1 MSDDYE
7 DEAFKELES
16 RLGRDKLKQVM
27 TNLDSELSIY
37 RNEIIEEIAKEIEG
51 FTPAFGID
59 TTNSFAIFVRG
70 MKT

>member
-1 MSDDYE
+1 MEDYE

-16 RLGRDKLKQVM
+16 RLGRYKVKEVM
-27 TNLDSELSIY
+27 THLDKELSIY
-37 RNEIIEEIAKEIEG
+37 RNEVIEEIAKEIEG

-59 TTNSFAIFVRG
+59 TTSSFAIFVRG

>member
-1 MSDDYE
+1 MDDYE

-16 RLGRDKLKQVM
+16 RLGRYKVKEVMVHLDK
-27 TNLDSELSIY
+27 ELSIY
-37 RNEIIEEIAKEIEG
+37 RNEVIEEIAKEIEG

-59 TTNSFAIFVRG
+59 TTSSFAIFVRG

>member
-1 MSDDYE
+1 MDYE

-16 RLGRDKLKQVM
+16 RLGKDAIKQVM
-27 TNLDSELSIY
+27 VNLDSELSAY
-37 RNEIIEEIAKEIEG
+37 RNDVIEQVAKEIEG

-59 TTNSFAIFVRG
+59 TVESFAIFVRG

>member
-1 MSDDYE
+1 MDEYE

-16 RLGRDKLKQVM
+16 RLGKDAIKQVM
-27 TNLDSELSIY
+27 TNLDNELSLY
-37 RNEIIEEIAKEIEG
+37 RNEVIEEVAKEIEG

-59 TTNSFAIFVRG
+59 TVESFALFVRG